1 MRERIDRKLMNR
13 ITGTALEYMITAAIA
28 TTSRQVFVSYALPLV
43 LISICMVLVN
53 LFVCFV
59 LGKRWLQDNPFET
72 RRTACLAWP
81 AAYWLPA

>member
-1 MRERIDRKLMNR
+1 MSSQWANLQRVLGGGIRACLLY
-13 ITGTALEYMITAAIA
+13 TSA

-53 LFVCFV
+53 LFVCLV

-72 RRTACLAWP
+72 CLL
-81 AAYWLPA
+81 YTSGHGT